1 MPISYYRATG
11 SPTDSP
17 MEAVLNI
24 LRILLSDIRRT
35 IDEGA
40 VTLVRVDSHIA
51 LTERLL
57 RGMTVLLDH
66 VGYPT
71 PMF

>member
-1 MPISYYRATG
+1 MDFEIRFKWITLYRATG

-24 LRILLSDIRRT
+24 LQILLSDIRT

-40 VTLVRVDSHIA
+40 VTLVRVDSHNIA
-51 LTERLL
+51 LIERLL
-57 RGMTVLLDH
+57 RGMSFIIL
-66 VGYPT
+66 
-71 PMF
+71 